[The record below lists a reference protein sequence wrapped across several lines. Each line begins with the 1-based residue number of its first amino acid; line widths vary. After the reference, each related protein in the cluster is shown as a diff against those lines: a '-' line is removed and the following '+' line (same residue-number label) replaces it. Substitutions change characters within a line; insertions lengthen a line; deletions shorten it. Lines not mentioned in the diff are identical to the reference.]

1 MMIEAFIT
9 QMEVALHRQFTE
21 EQLDFIKSLDSPG
34 ICFASPGT
42 GKTASAVAG
51 LIVAELYKQIPG
63 DNIYALSFTNM
74 ATLELSLRHMEACKQ
89 LGCKQNVHFQT
100 LHKLCS
106 TILHENYR
114 LLDMEKMETASSFS
128 VESLA
133 NGVKGVCRERN
144 IALEPR
150 RVRNVIRAVRT
161 LNSSLT
167 FEKEN
172 VESKACF
179 KDTGLSYEDFQI
191 IRRVLYDYNKLI
203 EKIQVDDILLYTL
216 ELLLSHPEVSAE
228 FKKKCKLLLVDEAQD
243 LSLLQLR
250 IITLLSDCVVVIGD
264 LKQQIYAFNGACQ
277 EIVEQFY
284 KYFPDGWSK
293 KLTRSFRCK
302 NEIADFATKI
312 ILPNKVGGEDF
323 KGVGY
328 GGVVTI
334 EQGIDY
340 KSLCAKINDEYLE
353 NKRNFPQGILFLFRN
368 NYSAIPLAE
377 EFYKLKTPFRVNR
390 YVPVTQLP
398 VIRDLCALV
407 ELAQNPNSLEDLPAL
422 SFLIPEFRGYDSIKD
437 TPFFRIMSKNRC
449 GIFDV
454 QYHFKDQYCGENA
467 MALMLELHDMCMA
480 NKKVS
485 DIFNKLYPYYY
496 SYYLAD
502 REIYMEYNAKYYLN
516 LANYAVH
523 GKTYQQFRQDEI
535 KKAEFIEDCNN
546 RRVGVRCYTFHA
558 AKGLEDDV
566 VYMIDCDDFCIPNAR
581 KIEEMVRKHCEM
593 DVAREIRNERSL
605 VYVACTRA
613 RDELHIHY
621 NDKLSS
627 ILTPQNNYLAYDMMY
642 ENFKPNYLDV
652 EVFQEFYQGDI

>member
-1 MMIEAFIT
+1 
-9 QMEVALHRQFTE
+9 
-21 EQLDFIKSLDSPG
+21 
-34 ICFASPGT
+34 
-42 GKTASAVAG
+42 
-51 LIVAELYKQIPG
+51 
-63 DNIYALSFTNM
+63 
-74 ATLELSLRHMEACKQ
+74 
-89 LGCKQNVHFQT
+89 
-100 LHKLCS
+100 
-106 TILHENYR
+106 
-114 LLDMEKMETASSFS
+114 METSSSFS
-128 VESLA
+128 IESLA

-150 RVRNVIRAVRT
+150 KVRNVIRAVRT

-167 FEKEN
+167 FEKQN

-179 KDTGLSYEDFQI
+179 KDTGLSYEDFQL

-216 ELLLSHPEVSAE
+216 ELLLSNPEVSEAS
-228 FKKKCKLLLVDEAQD
+228 KKKCKLLLVDEAQD

-284 KYFPDGWSK
+284 KYFPNGWSK
-293 KLTRSFRCK
+293 KLTRSFRCR
-302 NEIADFATKI
+302 NEIADFATKL

-340 KSLCAKINDEYLE
+340 KSLCTKINDDYLE
-353 NKRNFPQGILFLFRN
+353 NKRNFPKGILFLFRN

-377 EFYKLKTPFRVNR
+377 EFYRLKTPFRVNR
-390 YVPVTQLP
+390 YTPVTQLP
-398 VIRDLCALV
+398 VIKDLCALV

-422 SFLIPEFRGYDSIKD
+422 SLLIPEFRGYDTIKD
-437 TPFFRIMSKNRC
+437 TPFYRIMSKSRC
-449 GIFDV
+449 SIFDV

-467 MALMLELHDMCMA
+467 MALLLEVHDMCMD
-480 NKKVS
+480 NRKVS

-502 REIYMEYNAKYYLN
+502 REIYMEYNAKYYMN
-516 LANYAVH
+516 LGNYAIH

-535 KKAEFIEDCNN
+535 KKAEFIEDCNA

-558 AKGLEDDV
+558 AKGLEDDI
-566 VYMIDCDDFCIPNAR
+566 VYMIDCDDFCIPNVR
-581 KIEEMVRKHCEM
+581 KLEEMVRKHCEM

-605 VYVACTRA
+605 IYVACTRA
-613 RDELHIHY
+613 KDELHIHY

-627 ILTPQNNYLAYDMMY
+627 ILTPNNEYLAYDMMY

-652 EVFQEFYQGDI
+652 EVFQEFYQGDV